1 MKEKHELAVA
11 DYLDGMKYKDIA
23 VKYGV
28 SLSTVKSWSQRYR
41 WRDKKNAKSMRTKSK
56 STRTKKVC
64 REIADE
70 IVTNEE
76 LDEDKQLFCIY
87 YLKYFNATKAYM
99 KVKPEIPY
107 ASASVMGSRWY
118 NLPEVQEEIKRL
130 KKEMY
135 ADALLDPRDIVQKY
149 IDIAFADLNDYLEYG
164 RELVPV
170 MGPFEP
176 ITVKDEDTGETI
188 ELKKEINVVK
198 FKESAFVDGSI
209 LSEVKQGK
217 EGASIKLN
225 DRMKALD
232 WLSRHMNLAN
242 DEQKAKI
249 DLIKAQT
256 QKIVCDEDTEI
267 ADDGFMDALND
278 TATDD
283 WADEGDEDGQN

>member
-1 MKEKHELAVA
+1 MKEKYELAYE
-11 DYLDGMKYKDIA
+11 DYLSGMKYKDIA
-23 VKYGV
+23 AKYGV
-28 SLSTVKSWSQRYR
+28 TINTVKSWKSRY
-41 WRDKKNAKSMRTKSK
+41 WKDKKGC
-56 STRTKKVC
+56 TKKKRVAHKKVATN
-64 REIADE
+64 IAKKIINE
-70 IVTNEE
+70 NEE

-99 KVKPEIPY
+99 KVKPDVTY
-107 ASASVMGSRWY
+107 ASAMVGGSRWY

-130 KKEMY
+130 KKKMY
-135 ADALLDPRDIVQKY
+135 AEALLDPQDIMQKY

-170 MGPFEP
+170 MGPFGP

-217 EGASIKLN
+217 EGVAIKFA

-232 WLSRHMNLAN
+232 WLSKYMNLATE
-242 DEQKAKI
+242 EQKAKI

-256 QKIVCDEDTEI
+256 AKLST
-267 ADDGFMDALND
+267 
-278 TATDD
+278 
-283 WADEGDEDGQN
+283 EGDETDDGVEIINDV